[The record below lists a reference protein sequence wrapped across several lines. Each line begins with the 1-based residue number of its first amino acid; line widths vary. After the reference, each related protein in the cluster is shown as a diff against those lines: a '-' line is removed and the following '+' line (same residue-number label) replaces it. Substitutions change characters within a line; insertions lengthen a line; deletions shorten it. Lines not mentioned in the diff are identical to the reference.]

1 MSLLACIEA
10 GGTKFVAAVGTGPED
25 LVTATFPTEDPAG
38 TVAQVVD
45 FLRAQ
50 GSGRLRAAGIASFGP
65 VDLDPQSAR
74 FGHITATPK
83 LPWRNFDLKGAV
95 EQALGVPAGF
105 DTDVNAAALSEARW
119 GAAQGLSDFIYL
131 TVGTGIGGGAM
142 VNGRLVHGL
151 MHPEMGH
158 MRVPHDRAADPFQG
172 CCPYHGDCW
181 EGLASGYAME
191 MRWGV
196 KGHTLPPGHP
206 AWALEA
212 HYLALGLT
220 TLVCTLSPK
229 RIIIGGGVMQQAAL
243 FPLVRAELL
252 RLLNGYI
259 QVESLLQG
267 IDAYVVAPGLGNRS
281 GVLGALA
288 LAEEAAKL

>member
-1 MSLLACIEA
+1 
-10 GGTKFVAAVGTGPED
+10 
-25 LVTATFPTEDPAG
+25 
-38 TVAQVVD
+38 
-45 FLRAQ
+45 
-50 GSGRLRAAGIASFGP
+50 
-65 VDLDPQSAR
+65 
-74 FGHITATPK
+74 
-83 LPWRNFDLKGAV
+83 
-95 EQALGVPAGF
+95 
-105 DTDVNAAALSEARW
+105 
-119 GAAQGLSDFIYL
+119 
-131 TVGTGIGGGAM
+131 M